1 MDNLEKEQELLT
13 ILELCAPALAKVP
26 HDTYK
31 SVSSLAKAGE
41 WGVGLEILCDQL
53 YEYDIPRSR
62 ALYARI
68 VRLGKAMGISPS
80 RLDMLSELVSE

>member
-1 MDNLEKEQELLT
+1 MQNLEIRQELLAV
-13 ILELCAPALAKVP
+13 LEVCAPDLAKVP
-26 HDTYK
+26 HDTYE

-53 YEYDIPRSR
+53 YEYEIPLPR

-68 VRLGKAMGISPS
+68 VHLGKALEIAPS
-80 RLDMLSELVSE
+80 RLDMLKELAP